1 MKRYIALAI
10 LAITYSVGLKAQNDI
25 LPSRSLTI
33 EGNYNP
39 SVTDA
44 GKIMPVPD
52 KPHQERQ
59 TVSVSYNTAVNPYTG
74 TERKPMVT
82 FGSLS
87 DSVSKPSHTG
97 LVRFGYGLRNLS
109 DGLLDFK
116 WNISER
122 DVLQISGAMNG
133 WSSKPDG
140 EWRSRMF
147 VADLAALYSHRFNS
161 FTLSVDGA
169 YGHSSYN
176 FMPGVA
182 MDSARRS
189 VSDLTLKTDRR
200 RLGLSLSGRKDQV
213 EWFGMA
219 SMEWLTRGSLVLNG
233 VERDNSERLLRIAAG
248 ASMPMAEGI
257 AGIDYRQKY
266 AVLNWT
272 GLNGCSY
279 RNFTTVTLSPHWDRH
294 WDGVDASFGINLD
307 IRSRAGHKF
316 MMSPQIT
323 VGHTIN
329 DRFRL
334 DAGMV
339 GGLIDN
345 NMRSL
350 ALISPYWSEEE
361 RIRDGYE
368 LMNLFVGV
376 SYRKS
381 NLVNMSF
388 KAGYRHT
395 IDELFQDRA
404 DSLIVTSMLRQ
415 HSSDVLYARLD
426 ADFQFSDRSQIKFDM
441 TYNDYL
447 GRFIGGYMRLK
458 PAFDGNLYGRT
469 ILMPGL
475 EMMLSYRLMAFHRV
489 NGKAMPT
496 VNDLAVTAD
505 YDLTEKLSFYATLR
519 QLLGG
524 NYYYYAGYRALKPSF
539 MLGATYRF

>member
-1 MKRYIALAI
+1 MKRYITLAL
-10 LAITYSVGLKAQNDI
+10 LAMTYCIGVNAQNDNI
-25 LPSRSLTI
+25 PSRSLTI

-52 KPHQERQ
+52 KRHQERQ
-59 TVSVSYNTAVNPYTG
+59 AAAVSYNTAVNPYSG
-74 TERKPMVT
+74 TDRKPMHT

-87 DSVSKPSHTG
+87 DSVRKASHTG

-122 DVLQISGAMNG
+122 DFLSISGAMNG
-133 WSSKPDG
+133 WATKPAGD
-140 EWRSRMF
+140 WKSRMF
-147 VADLAALYSHRFNS
+147 VADLAAAYSHRFNS
-161 FTLSVDGA
+161 FTVSVDGA
-169 YGHSSYN
+169 YGHSRYN

-182 MDSARRS
+182 MDSAKLAA
-189 VSDLTLKTDRR
+189 SDLMLKSNRGH
-200 RLGLSLSGRKDQV
+200 LGLSASGRAGQV
-213 EWFGMA
+213 EWYGSA
-219 SMEWLTRGSLVLNG
+219 AMEWLSRGSMVLNG
-233 VERDNSERLLRIAAG
+233 VEMNNSERIIRIAAG
-248 ASMPMAEGI
+248 ASMPWAEGT
-257 AGIDYRQKY
+257 GGVDYRQKT
-266 AVLNWT
+266 ALLDWT
-272 GLNGCSY
+272 GLKGITYSD
-279 RNFTTVTLSPHWDRH
+279 FTTITLAPYWSREWDN
-294 WDGVDASFGINLD
+294 VDARFGLNLD

-316 MMSPQIT
+316 MMSPMVT
-323 VGHTIN
+323 AGYTID

-334 DAGMV
+334 DAGAV

-350 ALISPYWSEEE
+350 AGISPYWSEEA

-368 LMNLFVGV
+368 LMNLFAGV
-376 SYRKS
+376 SYCQINRL
-381 NLVNMSF
+381 NISF

-395 IDELFQDRA
+395 IDELFQVRA

-415 HSSDVLYARLD
+415 NSSDVLYARLD
-426 ADFQFSDRSQIKFDM
+426 ADLQFSDRTQVRFDM

-447 GRFIGGYMRLK
+447 GRNIGSYMVLK
-458 PAFDGNLYGRT
+458 PAFDGTLYGRT

-475 EMMLSYRLMAFHRV
+475 DLMLSYRLMAFHRV

-496 VNDLAVTAD
+496 VNDLALTAD
-505 YDLTEKLSFYATLR
+505 YDITDNLSCYATFR

-524 NYYYYAGYRALKPSF
+524 DYYYYAGYRALKPSF
-539 MLGATYRF
+539 MLGLTYRF